1 MPTLV
6 IAKSVVG
13 GDSLNVQDLLSL
25 QHEIPAYQRDYVW
38 TKRAVEDLWDDLISH
53 YKRFSSNENLIN
65 PEGYFLGAMV
75 VVKNESNSNFE
86 VVDGQQRLTSLS
98 TLITVL
104 LDSLKNFDIREP
116 FLSGYEQV
124 ARSCLGRFLGG
135 EYKSNLTFS
144 DTDVASFFLD
154 SCLTHQT
161 KDDKETYWSSTWCSA
176 KLARKNSTIYRIH
189 EAINCGYERL
199 FAFVDEC
206 ADPERKRE
214 RLSSFFR
221 LATECVIVLRITAHS
236 HSNAYAIFESL
247 NNRGVRLSQADLI
260 KNELLKVSPPNEL
273 DEIIENWGDARQN
286 VDSTEVIS
294 LPEFLHFSYL
304 SRHGK
309 VKANDL
315 FENVKSLLASGGGI
329 ALTYSRTLLQDSEA
343 LEALTTN
350 FSSGWTNSTLHMLKD
365 IMNVLGVKL
374 CYPFLISV
382 YRTHSENKDAFEA
395 HVRLVMNFSFRYL
408 KVMDGSIESLSNA
421 ISEAAALVNIGKP
434 LADVA
439 IPFKTLAPDS
449 LFQERFETASF
460 SNTKLAYFSVYYIE
474 KALMQGSVPVD
485 HGKEQNLEHIMP
497 RTPTAVHWPK
507 ALSEKNTN
515 PELFKDYLWRVG
527 NLLPLPEAI
536 NKSLKNKNISYKIH
550 NGSSNEYSAAN
561 LTLISPKGVH
571 NYLEGGEWTYK
582 SIADRQR
589 DLAKNHAA
597 SAWAL

>member
-13 GDSLNVQDLLSL
+13 GESLNVQDLLGL
-25 QHEIPAYQRDYVW
+25 QHQIPAYQRDYVW
-38 TKRAVEDLWDDLISH
+38 TRRAVEDLWEDLISH
-53 YKRFSSNENLIN
+53 YRRFSSNENLIN

-75 VVKNESNSNFE
+75 VVRSQTDSDFE

-104 LDSLKNFDIREP
+104 LDSLKHFNIPEP
-116 FLSGYEQV
+116 FLSGYEQL

-135 EYKSNLTFS
+135 EYKANLTFN
-144 DTDVASFFLD
+144 DADVASFFLD

-161 KDDKETYWSSTWCSA
+161 KANKDAYWLTAWCSA
-176 KLARKNSTIYRIH
+176 KLARKNSTIFRIH
-189 EAINCGYERL
+189 EAINCGYEQL
-199 FAFVDEC
+199 YAFVDEV
-206 ADPERKRE
+206 ADPVKKQE

-221 LATECVIVLRITAHS
+221 LVTECVIVLRITAHS

-315 FENVKSLLASGGGI
+315 FESVRSLLSRGGSV
-329 ALTYSRTLLQDSEA
+329 ALSYSKDLLKDSEA
-343 LEALTTN
+343 LEALTSN

-374 CYPFLISV
+374 CYPFLLSA
-382 YRTHSENKDAFEA
+382 YRAHSGNASEFES

-408 KVMDGSIESLSNA
+408 KVMDGGIESLSSA
-421 ISEAAALVNIGKP
+421 ISEAAALVNKGRP
-434 LADVA
+434 LLDVA
-439 IPFKTLAPDS
+439 LPFKSLAPDS
-449 LFQERFETASF
+449 LFQDRFATASF
-460 SNTKLAYFSVYYIE
+460 PNTKLAYFTVYYIE
-474 KALMQGSVPVD
+474 KVLMHGSLPVD

-497 RTPTAVHWPK
+497 RTPTPAHWPS
-507 ALSEKNTN
+507 ALLEKNAN

-536 NKSLKNKNISYKIH
+536 NKSIKNKKIGYKIS
-550 NGSSNEYSAAN
+550 NGTGNEYSSAS
-561 LTLISPKGVH
+561 LTLISPKTIH
-571 NYLEGGEWTYK
+571 SYLDGGEWTYK
-582 SIADRQR
+582 SISDRQR
-589 DLAKNHAA
+589 DLAKDHATA
-597 SAWAL
+597 AWPL